1 MADHAGANL
10 DLAEAPL
17 TVEAGS
23 DSAWHPDN
31 AWVWQVTLLS
41 IGLGI
46 LLALAIRTTDR
57 LRVSNQT
64 TNRLG
69 ISTVFLSRYKEQ
81 NGRLQQEIIDLRRQ
95 VNNYIAGMEGDS
107 RATDEL
113 KRKFDTLKLSSG
125 ISAATGRGLEIT
137 VRDNTGPLLPGDP
150 PGDFALNMVHDQDLI
165 NLLNELKRAG
175 STQIAI
181 AGADAENLQRVIV
194 TTTARCVGPT
204 AIVNGTPLS
213 APYRIIALGDP
224 VALRSALERPD
235 GYVRGQRKLD
245 ERKMIS
251 IQEKS
256 SLTVPEYSGT
266 LSPRYAV
273 PVTGTDVPAADTQNI
288 QKSS

>member
-1 MADHAGANL
+1 MADDAGVNL
-10 DLAEAPL
+10 DNPETAPIP
-17 TVEAGS
+17 EAGS
-23 DSAWHPDN
+23 ESAWHPDN

-41 IGLGI
+41 IGLGV

-69 ISTVFLSRYKEQ
+69 ISTAFLSRYKEQ
-81 NGRLQQEIIDLRRQ
+81 NGRLQQEIVDLRGQ
-95 VNNYIAGMEGDS
+95 VNKYIAGMEGDS
-107 RATDEL
+107 RTTDDL
-113 KRKFDTLKLSSG
+113 KRKFESLKITSG
-125 ISAATGRGLEIT
+125 ISAATGPGLEIT

-150 PGDFALNMVHDQDLI
+150 PGDFALNLVHDQDLI

-213 APYRIIALGDP
+213 APYRILALGDP
-224 VALRSALERPD
+224 VALRRTLERPE
-235 GYVRGQRKLD
+235 GYVHGVRKLD

-251 IQEKS
+251 VQEKP

-266 LSPRYAV
+266 LSPRYAR
-273 PVTGTDVPAADTQNI
+273 PVSNSTPDE
-288 QKSS
+288 KSS

>member
-1 MADHAGANL
+1 MADDAGVL
-10 DLAEAPL
+10 PSGSETSPSPEAES
-17 TVEAGS
+17 V
-23 DSAWHPDN
+23 SAWHPDN

-41 IGLGI
+41 IGLGV

-69 ISTVFLSRYKEQ
+69 ISTAFLSRYKEQ
-81 NGRLQQEIIDLRRQ
+81 NGRLQQEIVDLRGQ
-95 VNNYIAGMEGDS
+95 VNKYISGMEGDS

-113 KRKFDTLKLSSG
+113 KRKFESLKVTSG
-125 ISAATGRGLEIT
+125 ISAATGPGIEIT

-165 NLLNELKRAG
+165 SLLNELKRAG
-175 STQIAI
+175 TTQIAI

-213 APYRIIALGDP
+213 APYRILALGDP
-224 VALRSALERPD
+224 AGLRRALERPE
-235 GYVRGQRKLD
+235 GYVHGDRKLD

-251 IQEKS
+251 IEERA

-266 LSPRYAV
+266 LSPRYAR
-273 PVTGTDVPAADTQNI
+273 PVTASAKTE
-288 QKSS
+288 KSG